1 MIEIILAPIIAGAII
16 GTMYRVALGRPM
28 LPESLADA
36 QPYFVAAAAASLLGV
51 VAPTG
56 RIEDVHIAVRVA
68 PLVVFAVLYAA
79 AKATE

>member
-1 MIEIILAPIIAGAII
+1 
-16 GTMYRVALGRPM
+16 M